1 MPSPPGGQKGGDM
14 RWKVRIGPLGGAL
27 WAVVVI
33 VVGLAFAAS
42 PAAAA
47 TVTFS
52 FTGSAQSWT
61 VPSGVTSASFDVF
74 GAQGADGSSGPD
86 FGPGGLGGR
95 ATVTVAVSP
104 GQTFDVNVGGA
115 GSGVT
120 GGFDGG
126 GNGGLFGGSFGGGG
140 GGASDVRTG
149 AFGLSD
155 RVVVAGGGAGGG
167 NSRSFNPLALSFGGA
182 GGGAVGGDGGGVGNS
197 PSPGMGG
204 TPTMGGM
211 GGAGAGDGVF
221 GAGGAGACSSGFCG
235 GGGGGGWWGGG
246 GGTFG
251 GGGGGSGFGPAG
263 VSFQTGVRS
272 GAGQVLITFT
282 TAAQAITDLQAQV
295 SGLGLPKGLTTAL
308 NSKLQD
314 ALDDLAADDT
324 AGACGSLQAFLNQV
338 KAQTAKKLNS
348 AQAEQL
354 TDSAN
359 AIRTLLDC

>member
-1 MPSPPGGQKGGDM
+1 
-14 RWKVRIGPLGGAL
+14 
-27 WAVVVI
+27 
-33 VVGLAFAAS
+33 
-42 PAAAA
+42 
-47 TVTFS
+47 
-52 FTGSAQSWT
+52 
-61 VPSGVTSASFDVF
+61 
-74 GAQGADGSSGPD
+74 
-86 FGPGGLGGR
+86 
-95 ATVTVAVSP
+95 
-104 GQTFDVNVGGA
+104 
-115 GSGVT
+115 
-120 GGFDGG
+120 
-126 GNGGLFGGSFGGGG
+126 
-140 GGASDVRTG
+140 
-149 AFGLSD
+149 
-155 RVVVAGGGAGGG
+155 
-167 NSRSFNPLALSFGGA
+167 
-182 GGGAVGGDGGGVGNS
+182 
-197 PSPGMGG
+197 
-204 TPTMGGM
+204 
-211 GGAGAGDGVF
+211 VF
-221 GAGGAGACSSGFCG
+221 GAGGAGACSSGSCG

-348 AQAEQL
+348 AQAQQL